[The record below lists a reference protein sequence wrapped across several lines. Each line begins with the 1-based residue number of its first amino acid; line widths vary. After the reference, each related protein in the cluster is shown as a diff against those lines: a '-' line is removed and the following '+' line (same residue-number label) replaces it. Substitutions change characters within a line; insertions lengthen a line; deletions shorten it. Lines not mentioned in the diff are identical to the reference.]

1 MILSIFFSFV
11 ICWNQEVNIIAA
23 EIAFR
28 RAGDT
33 PHTAIQR
40 VLQMNNENLVRDS
53 IVGAWISSV
62 ELPPINTKTFNHWR
76 FTRTPINRGEGEVI
90 YHSNEDDLVTEVT
103 QINSGLSKNTITDLW
118 SYTLAFKSFFG
129 LYLDLFA
136 PLHNAELFN
145 ITNPQD
151 SNEFLFL
158 DGDDSGQKFFINY
171 NGNNISLYDFWE
183 SGCGRFNKIL
193 PYTNEEWHEIDMIV
207 DQLRSSVSSKI
218 PIPSNFTKISKDS
231 TNLANTTVYDI
242 SINQNVKDGDDYYN
256 KCIQITN
263 ERIVIGAYS
272 LSNALK
278 RINVPSFPQKM
289 PEQRM
294 GQSEIV
300 AWGVLALLLPT
311 FAFLLWTFCQLK
323 VKTE

>member
-1 MILSIFFSFV
+1 MLLSLLFSFGFS
-11 ICWNQEVNIIAA
+11 WNQEVNILAS

-28 RAGDT
+28 RAGDA
-33 PHTAIQR
+33 PHTAIQS
-40 VLQMNNENLVRDS
+40 VLQMNNEKYERDS

-62 ELPPINTKTFNHWR
+62 ELPPYNTKSFNHWR
-76 FTRTPINRGEGEVI
+76 FTRTPLNRGEGDII
-90 YHSNEDDLVTEVT
+90 YHSNEDDLISEVT
-103 QINSGLSKNTITDLW
+103 AINSGLSKNTITDLW

-129 LYLDLFA
+129 LYMDLFA

-145 ITNPQD
+145 INDPQD
-151 SNEFLFL
+151 SSKILFT
-158 DGDDSGQKFFINY
+158 DGDNSGQKFFINY

-183 SGCGRFNKIL
+183 SGCGRFNKVL
-193 PYTNEEWHEIDMIV
+193 PYTSDEWHEIDLIV
-207 DQLRSSVSSKI
+207 DQLRAAVPSKS
-218 PIPSNFTKISKDS
+218 IPSNFTKIHDDS
-231 TNLANTTVYDI
+231 TKIANSTVYDI
-242 SINQNVKDGDDYYN
+242 SVNQNVKDGDDYYN

-289 PEQRM
+289 PEQRI

-300 AWGVLALLLPT
+300 AWGILALLLPT
-311 FAFLLWTFCQLK
+311 FAFLVWTFCQLK
-323 VKTE
+323 VKTD